1 MRVERA
7 RDVYAADV
15 YAADLEP
22 RPGGRLRHRLR
33 VAGAFLAELAW
44 GLLPGPTVFDV
55 VVRRRDDGAEVLR
68 VPSED
73 PAVPGDV
80 LQAIRGEL
88 DAMTPEQ
95 FLAEW
100 SVPAR

>member
-1 MRVERA
+1 MDDDVRA
-7 RDVYAADV
+7 ATLYSAA
-15 YAADLEP
+15 LEP
-22 RPGGRLRHRLR
+22 RPGGRARHRLR
-33 VAGAFLAELAW
+33 VAGAFVAELAW
-44 GLLPGPTVFDV
+44 GLLPAPTVHDV

-73 PAVPGDV
+73 PTVPGEM
-80 LQAIRGEL
+80 LAAIRGEL
-88 DAMTPEQ
+88 DAMAPEE